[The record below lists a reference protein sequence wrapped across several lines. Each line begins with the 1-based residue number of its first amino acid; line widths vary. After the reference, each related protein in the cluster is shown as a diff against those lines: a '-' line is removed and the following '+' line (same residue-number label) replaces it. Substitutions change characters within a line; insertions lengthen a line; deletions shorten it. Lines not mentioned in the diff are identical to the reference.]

1 MKSYIN
7 DLVDF
12 KTFDFPHEVQL
23 SCPDDHIQKQ
33 LKHITRGHKETIEVS
48 QLQKGDIAVID
59 LESSL
64 ERFNRSDLTLA
75 VGSGLFDK
83 ELEAALIGKN
93 TGDEFTVTVKET
105 PVKVTVRSGKRTVFP
120 EPTDEMAKQYAE
132 SIEGMEDVET
142 VAQYIDHIK
151 AQYID
156 EQKQSTVFTTLDEML
171 QYVLTNSD
179 WEFDE
184 DELEEMYKAVLEDM
198 EQMAQETCG
207 KSFDEMTDEDISVQ
221 TGLPDK
227 ETLLTELHN
236 QCERQIAS
244 LLFVAVNNGKD
255 PKALSIEEAYGL
267 SWDFMQ
273 NYVEENISFTVE

>member
-1 MKSYIN
+1 MKSSIN
-7 DLVDF
+7 SLVDF
-12 KTFDFPHEVQL
+12 KTFDFPHEVKL
-23 SCPDDHIQKQ
+23 SCPDEYIQKQ

-48 QLQKGDIAVID
+48 ELQKGDVAVIN

-64 ERFNRSDLTLA
+64 ERFDRSNLTLA

-83 ELEAALIGKN
+83 ELEAALIGKG
-93 TGDEFTVTVKET
+93 TDEEFTVTVKEN

-120 EPTDEMAKQYAE
+120 QATDEMVKQYAE
-132 SIEGMEDVET
+132 NTEGMEDIET

-151 AQYID
+151 AQYIT
-156 EQKQSTVFTTLDEML
+156 EQKQNTVFATLDGML

-184 DELEEMYKAVLEDM
+184 DELEEMYKDM
-198 EQMAQETCG
+198 LSNMDQMAQESCG

-221 TGLPDK
+221 TGLPNK
-227 ETLLTELHN
+227 EALLTEMHN
-236 QCERQIAS
+236 ECERQIAS
-244 LLFVAVNNGKD
+244 LLFVSVNNDKD
-255 PKALSIEEAYGL
+255 PKELSIEEAYDQ

-273 NYVEENISFTVE
+273 SYVEENITFTVD